1 MVQLS
6 ILIYFV
12 VIETQ
17 QSRQYQ
23 TISINE
29 IMLAPTHKPRIPP
42 ILDKKLILKTEV
54 ITTIRDQLLHYSK
67 QAFTK

>member
-6 ILIYFV
+6 ILIYFL

-42 ILDKKLILKTEV
+42 IFDKKLILKTEV
-54 ITTIRDQLLHYSK
+54 ITIRDQLLHYSK